1 MSACAPADSGSNAAV
16 FLWRIYVYKAVRRI
30 GKISGNEVM
39 LAVPE
44 VNLPAPCAQIVQQAR
59 QQAAPQQRAYGL
71 HAYAIVR
78 NADVRSVPD
87 QCFVQSLHQVVWN
100 QGRIAGDGREIVGV
114 CKPHGAGHAGQRS
127 GVITD
132 VVAHYWITERLVTL
146 KIAVRIDD
154 HAACLG
160 PNTLNDMVDHGLA
173 GKFDQPLVFASHAL
187 RAAAGEYDG
196 GDVFDGEGIPAGA
209 QAIPAVN
216 AVSEAA
222 ATADRLCAAQFG

>member
-1 MSACAPADSGSNAAV
+1 M
-16 FLWRIYVYKAVRRI
+16 FLGRIYVYEAVRRI
-30 GKISGNEVM
+30 GKISGDRVM
-39 LAVPE
+39 LAVPD
-44 VNLPAPCAQIVQQAR
+44 VNLPAPCVQIVQQTR
-59 QQAAPQQRAYGL
+59 QQAAPQQCAYGL

-100 QGRIAGDGREIVGV
+100 QGRIAGGGSEIVGV
-114 CKPHGAGHAGQRS
+114 CKPHGAGHAGQWS

-132 VVAHYWITERLVTL
+132 VVADYWIAERLVTL

-173 GKFDQPLVFASHAL
+173 GKFDQSLVFATHAL

-196 GDVFDGEGIPAGA
+196 GDVVDGQGIPAGA
-209 QAIPAVN
+209 QAIPALN
-216 AVSEAA
+216 AVFEVA
-222 ATADRLCAAQFG
+222 ATGDRPCAAQFG